1 MRFAVVA
8 GFLSVRFVFIRQAVN
23 ERRLGEMNN
32 AFIALAFNDT
42 VTGTLNKKAM
52 EAYRAYVADN
62 LFPEKVSVIIYDID
76 NFKTYNDYYSHIK
89 GDEVLKN
96 ISECVLNVLDKT
108 GLYLFRFGGEE
119 FVIILPATDESAA
132 VRKSLEMLE
141 AIRSAAILIDD
152 LAKENIVTASF
163 GVACGTTEELNNLS
177 ILFKADRQLYVSKNS
192 GKNSVA
198 ASNVLYRKNF

>member
-1 MRFAVVA
+1 M
-8 GFLSVRFVFIRQAVN
+8 LI
-23 ERRLGEMNN
+23 
-32 AFIALAFNDT
+32 
-42 VTGTLNKKAM
+42 
-52 EAYRAYVADN
+52 
-62 LFPEKVSVIIYDID
+62 
-76 NFKTYNDYYSHIK
+76 
-89 GDEVLKN
+89 N

-119 FVIILPATDESAA
+119 FVIILPNADESAA

-141 AIRSAAILIDD
+141 AIRSAAILRDD

-163 GVACGTTEELNNLS
+163 GVAYGTTEELNNLS

-198 ASNVLYRKNF
+198 ASNVLYS